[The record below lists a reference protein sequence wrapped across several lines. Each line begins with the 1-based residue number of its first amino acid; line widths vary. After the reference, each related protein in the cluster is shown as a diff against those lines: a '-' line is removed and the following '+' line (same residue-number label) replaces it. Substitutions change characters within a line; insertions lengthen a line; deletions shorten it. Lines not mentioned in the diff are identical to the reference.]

1 LEVSKGKYFLTDPIS
16 KIVKWTGG
24 MAQKVEHMLCKHKVL
39 NLNLSSAKK
48 KKKKNQCA
56 QAVKEAEA
64 GKPIGKGGEE
74 AIAQRPGG

>member
-1 LEVSKGKYFLTDPIS
+1 LQ
-16 KIVKWTGG
+16 
-24 MAQKVEHMLCKHKVL
+24 AQSPEFKPQFC
-39 NLNLSSAKK
+39 KK